1 MPRSTADLRDTTRCP
16 ACFTQLTSTTCQRCG
31 LDLTQA
37 GAVEL
42 ASVSAQIATSLDE
55 RAALIARMR
64 SAAMTATP
72 APAPEVRAEAPAA
85 AAAVNAPAVAAPVGA
100 APLVTAPSAA
110 ASVSA
115 QLPPPPQSTP
125 LLAEPARTGR
135 RSGVQIALLVTGIS
149 LLSVFAV
156 FFMVF
161 AFINYGLIWRSI
173 IIGTLTLA
181 AFAAATL
188 LRRRGLG
195 ASAEAVAVFA
205 LILVYL
211 DAFALRANGL
221 FGLDSVD
228 GRAYWGTVLLGSA
241 PVFVA
246 CYRLAGV
253 RAASLVG
260 YAVAVPGVGTLVSAF
275 TDGASF
281 AVAAYI
287 VALAMALA
295 GTVQH
300 TARLRGDRE
309 SVRAALPERVLVT
322 LVSAPALGAA
332 ALAAFGIEARYGI
345 GAALLGCAAVAA
357 VLVTLH
363 LRVTAVAYHRVMAM
377 ITAAAAGTLV
387 GLAAITFGTGTLDD
401 ATLLRVTIVAAPA
414 LLVVLALA
422 ALRRVR
428 TGRARR
434 AVATSTGAA
443 AVVALF
449 PVLVALGVAASDAA
463 PYLASP
469 FTTMAPTASFTPT
482 LRLEQLDSIIVLAL
496 GVLAAGLVLR
506 ILGTHRRPWVL
517 PMLTTAG
524 AIVLLVIPALFSADG
539 IAIVGWAVIGSAGLA
554 ALILRP
560 GTIRIAATVAAI
572 GGLGMMWIAG
582 WATEPSWPA
591 TSAVAVIA
599 AIIARQAT
607 RALWARVVLIG
618 VAVTLTLIAAG
629 VAGEQIVGDTGA
641 IAPSVLVAASV
652 IAAVSAVRPLPPAHA
667 ERLVALGIALVAGIP
682 SAAIDAASWAPAFP
696 LPVASIAGGAVLTM
710 AAVVWSRAAAR
721 SADATADAAGAITRL
736 VTAALIAPTLAYTLS
751 AAATVWAPESAAR
764 WIAPAVAAALVAGL
778 ALFGEIRARTAPHRR
793 AVDAGV
799 ALALVPPLGAAVT
812 GIIDDGW
819 LALALAAITVGIVA
833 TSPDGLVGS
842 ASKRRHLGWLALA
855 FATAALWWALAREAV
870 TTPEPY
876 VLPPAA
882 ALLLIATL
890 IVRRARRLGE
900 RPNAAAWLTFFALL
914 LAIVPLALAATGDG
928 SADVTRAIATLAA
941 SIALLLGASV
951 VARTTMASSVRPLGI
966 VELAI
971 AAGAAGAVGTVL
983 LTLLR
988 VENALTSVGATLEA
1002 WLAPGAIALLASAI
1016 ILRQQ
1021 RGVDAA
1027 WLARVAL
1034 AIAVDRRDRR
1044 GRRPAGRRSQH
1055 HPPHRDRRR
1064 ALSRARHRG
1073 DPAADRTRHAHRMD
1087 RHRARGDRRRRG
1099 HDRRH
1104 GRAHRAGD
1112 RAHRDR
1118 AARER
1123 RRHPRAPTGC
1133 RQLAASRTRDRAPPA
1148 AEPPRDVPR
1157 RPRVAARAARGRR
1170 PARHHRRDVP
1180 EVAGALPHRDRG
1192 RHHPCAPNVRSPAPR
1207 GLRACRLVHLGR
1219 HRRRHRHGHRHPL
1232 RTPPARR
1239 KAHRA
1244 QHRVTALT
1252 KNCADEGL
1260 R

>member
-64 SAAMTATP
+64 SAAMMATP

-100 APLVTAPSAA
+100 APLVTAPAA
-110 ASVSA
+110 AAPVSA
-115 QLPPPPQSTP
+115 QLQPPPQSTP
-125 LLAEPARTGR
+125 LLAEAARTGR

-173 IIGTLTLA
+173 IIGTLTLS

-221 FGLDSVD
+221 FDLDSVD

-241 PVFVA
+241 AVFVA
-246 CYRLAGV
+246 WYRLAGV

-287 VALAMALA
+287 VALAVALS

-300 TARLRGDRE
+300 TARLRGDRDSE
-309 SVRAALPERVLVT
+309 RAALPERVLVT

-332 ALAAFGIEARYGI
+332 ALAAFGIEARYGV
-345 GAALLGCAAVAA
+345 GGALLGCAAVAA

-363 LRVTAVAYHRVMAM
+363 LRGTGVAYHRVMAM

-387 GLAAITFGTGTLDD
+387 GLAAITFGTDTLDD

-422 ALRRVR
+422 ALRRVS

-449 PVLVALGVAASDAA
+449 PMLVALGVAASDAV

-506 ILGTHRRPWVL
+506 IVGAHRRPWVL
-517 PMLTTAG
+517 PLLTTAG
-524 AIVLLVIPALFSADG
+524 AIVLLAIPAILSADG

-560 GTIRIAATVAAI
+560 GTMRIAATVAAI

-599 AIIARQAT
+599 AIIARQAMRT
-607 RALWARVVLIG
+607 LWARVVLIG

-629 VAGEQIVGDTGA
+629 VAGEQIAGDTAA

-652 IAAVSAVRPLPPAHA
+652 IAALSALRPLPLAHA
-667 ERLVALGIALVAGIP
+667 ERLIALGIALVAGIP

-721 SADATADAAGAITRL
+721 SADATADAAGSITRL

-793 AVDAGV
+793 AIDAGV
-799 ALALVPPLGAAVT
+799 ALALVPTLGAAVT
-812 GIIDDGW
+812 GIIDEGW
-819 LALALAAITVGIVA
+819 LALALAAITIGIVA

-951 VARTTMASSVRPLGI
+951 VARTTMAESVRPLGI

-983 LTLLR
+983 LTILS
-988 VENALTSVGATLEA
+988 VENALTSDGATLEA
-1002 WLAPGAIALLASAI
+1002 WLAPGAFALLAGAI
-1016 ILRQQ
+1016 ILRAQ
-1021 RGVDAA
+1021 RSVDAT

-1034 AIAVDRRDRR
+1034 AIAAVAEIAAVVAQPGDDRSIIRLTATV
-1044 GRRPAGRRSQH
+1044 G
-1055 HPPHRDRRR
+1055 
-1064 ALSRARHRG
+1064 ALSAVHAIAVIRQRTTLGTNTAWIAIALAG
-1073 DPAADRTRHAHRMD
+1073 IAAVVGMIAGTVEHIEQVTTPIAI
-1087 RHRARGDRRRRG
+1087 ALLVSGGVTLARRRG
-1099 HDRRH
+1099 
-1104 GRAHRAGD
+1104 AGSWP
-1112 RAHRDR
+1112 HL
-1118 AARER
+1118 
-1123 RRHPRAPTGC
+1123 APGTALLLLPSL
-1133 RQLAASRTRDRAPPA
+1133 LATYLDAPVWRLVLLGAVGLLVIIVGTFLRLQAPFLIGIVVVITHALRTFAPQ
-1148 AEPPRDVPR
+1148 
-1157 RPRVAARAARGRR
+1157 
-1170 PARHHRRDVP
+1170 
-1180 EVAGALPHRDRG
+1180 
-1192 RHHPCAPNVRSPAPR
+1192 
-1207 GLRACRLVHLGR
+1207 LRAVYELADWYIWAGIGGAIVMAIAIRYEHRLRDAKRIVHSIAS
-1219 HRRRHRHGHRHPL
+1219 L
-1232 RTPPARR
+1232 R
-1239 KAHRA
+1239 
-1244 QHRVTALT
+1244 
-1252 KNCADEGL
+1252 
-1260 R
+1260 